1 MASNPMQ
8 RQKKLSFWKGVLITL
23 LLCAIVIGGLGYMLY
38 QKIDAEKKLKASM
51 VQVYT
56 LTTDVSSGQA
66 VTSDMLKM
74 LTVSRT
80 TVPSNAISDSSVF
93 SSYSL
98 QDENGNE
105 IYTDSQGLY
114 VKDGNKTVRITQDD
128 NGNYIKN
135 NETIKLTEVPLIAK
149 VDMKANTVLT
159 KELVAQSDEVNT
171 DDVRTQEFNMVTL
184 PTTLETGDFVD
195 IRLRLP
201 NGTDYIVVSKKEVNI
216 PDIAGVPST
225 DTMEAKM
232 SEDEILTM
240 SNAIVEAYIVK
251 GSELYATKYT
261 DPGNQAKSTP
271 TYPVSKETMDLINND
286 SNIVETAKNALW
298 ARYNT
303 DQRNGNVNN
312 NLNKNTEDSA
322 DNVEKGIEDQI
333 QKQKELR
340 QNYLEALSGGET
352 STTTTSSSSTTTS
365 SSK

>member
-8 RQKKLSFWKGVLITL
+8 RQKNISFMKGMLITL
-23 LLCAIVIGGLGYMLY
+23 LISAVIIGGLGYMLY
-38 QKIDAEKKLKASM
+38 KKIEAEKELKASM

-56 LTTDVSSGQA
+56 LTSDVSSGQA

-74 LTVSRT
+74 LTISRT
-80 TVPSNAISDSSVF
+80 TVPNNAISDSSTF
-93 SSYSL
+93 ASYSL
-98 QDENGNE
+98 QDEKGNE

-114 VKDGNKTVRITQDD
+114 VKDGSKTVRITTDD
-128 NGNYIKN
+128 NGNYLKDGEIVDLK
-135 NETIKLTEVPLIAK
+135 EVPLIAK
-149 VDMKANTVLT
+149 VNMKANTVLT
-159 KELVAQSDEVNT
+159 RELVSQSDEVNT

-225 DTMEAKM
+225 DTMEVKM

-240 SNAIVEAYIVK
+240 SNAIVEAYIMK
-251 GSELYATKYT
+251 GSQLYATKYT
-261 DPGNQAKSTP
+261 DPGKQAKSTP

-286 SNIVETAKNALW
+286 SNIIETAKNALW

-303 DQRNGNVNN
+303 DQRNGNVNS
-312 NLNKNTEDSA
+312 NLNKYTEESA
-322 DNVEKGIEDQI
+322 DSVESGIEEQI
-333 QKQKELR
+333 QKQKEMR
-340 QNYLEALSGGET
+340 QNYLEALNGA
-352 STTTTSSSSTTTS
+352 STTN
-365 SSK
+365 

>member
-8 RQKKLSFWKGVLITL
+8 RQKNISFMKGMLITL
-23 LLCAIVIGGLGYMLY
+23 LISAVIIGGLGYMLY
-38 QKIDAEKKLKASM
+38 KKIEAEKELKASM

-56 LTTDVSSGQA
+56 LTSDVSSGQA

-80 TVPSNAISDSSVF
+80 TVPNNAISDSSTF
-93 SSYSL
+93 ASYSL
-98 QDENGNE
+98 QDEKGNE

-114 VKDGNKTVRITQDD
+114 VKDGSKTVRITTDD
-128 NGNYIKN
+128 NGNYLKDGEIVDLK
-135 NETIKLTEVPLIAK
+135 EVPLIAK
-149 VDMKANTVLT
+149 VNMKANTVLT
-159 KELVAQSDEVNT
+159 RELVSQSDEVNT

-225 DTMEAKM
+225 DTMEVKM

-240 SNAIVEAYIVK
+240 SNAIVEAYIMK
-251 GSELYATKYT
+251 GSQLYAIKYT
-261 DPGNQAKSTP
+261 DPGKQAKSTP

-286 SNIVETAKNALW
+286 SNIIETAKNALW

-303 DQRNGNVNN
+303 DQRNGNVNS
-312 NLNKNTEDSA
+312 NLNKYTEESSDS
-322 DNVEKGIEDQI
+322 VESGIEEQI
-333 QKQKELR
+333 QKQKEMR
-340 QNYLEALSGGET
+340 QNYLEALNGA
-352 STTTTSSSSTTTS
+352 STTN
-365 SSK
+365 

>member
-8 RQKKLSFWKGVLITL
+8 RQKNISFMKGMLITL
-23 LLCAIVIGGLGYMLY
+23 LISAVIIGGLGYMLY
-38 QKIDAEKKLKASM
+38 KKIEAEKELKASM

-56 LTTDVSSGQA
+56 LTSDVSSGQA

-80 TVPSNAISDSSVF
+80 TVPNNAISDSSTF
-93 SSYSL
+93 ASYSL
-98 QDENGNE
+98 QDEKGNE

-114 VKDGNKTVRITQDD
+114 VKDGSKTVRITTDD
-128 NGNYIKN
+128 NGNYLKDGEIVDLK
-135 NETIKLTEVPLIAK
+135 EVPLIAK
-149 VDMKANTVLT
+149 VNMKANTVLT
-159 KELVAQSDEVNT
+159 RELVSQSDEVNT

-225 DTMEAKM
+225 DTMEVKM

-240 SNAIVEAYIVK
+240 SNAIVEAYIMK
-251 GSELYATKYT
+251 GSQLYATKYT
-261 DPGNQAKSTP
+261 DPGKQAKSTP

-286 SNIVETAKNALW
+286 SNIIETAKNALW

-303 DQRNGNVNN
+303 DQRNGNVNS
-312 NLNKNTEDSA
+312 NLNKYTEESA
-322 DNVEKGIEDQI
+322 DSVESGIEEQI
-333 QKQKELR
+333 QKQKEMR
-340 QNYLEALSGGET
+340 QNYLEALNGA
-352 STTTTSSSSTTTS
+352 STTN
-365 SSK
+365 

>member
-8 RQKKLSFWKGVLITL
+8 RQKNISFMKGMLITL
-23 LLCAIVIGGLGYMLY
+23 LISAVIIGGLGYMLY
-38 QKIDAEKKLKASM
+38 KKIEAEKELKASM

-56 LTTDVSSGQA
+56 LTSDVSSGQA

-80 TVPSNAISDSSVF
+80 TVPNNAISDSSTF
-93 SSYSL
+93 ASYSL
-98 QDENGNE
+98 QDEKGNE

-128 NGNYIKN
+128 NGNYLKDGEIVDLK
-135 NETIKLTEVPLIAK
+135 EVPLIAK
-149 VDMKANTVLT
+149 VNMKANTVLT
-159 KELVAQSDEVNT
+159 RELVSQSDEVNT

-225 DTMEAKM
+225 DTIEVKM

-240 SNAIVEAYIVK
+240 SNAIVEAYIMK
-251 GSELYATKYT
+251 GSQLYAAKYT
-261 DPGNQAKSTP
+261 DPGKQAKSTP

-286 SNIVETAKNALW
+286 SNIIETAKNALW

-303 DQRNGNVNN
+303 DQRNGNVNS
-312 NLNKNTEDSA
+312 NLNKYTEESA
-322 DNVEKGIEDQI
+322 DSVEAGIEEQI
-333 QKQKELR
+333 QKQKEMR
-340 QNYLEALSGGET
+340 QNYLEALNGGTT
-352 STTTTSSSSTTTS
+352 STTSSN
-365 SSK
+365 

>member
-8 RQKKLSFWKGVLITL
+8 RQKQLSFMKGMLITL
-23 LLCAIVIGGLGYMLY
+23 LICAIIIGGLGYMLY
-38 QKIDAEKKLKASM
+38 KKIEAEKELKASM

-80 TVPSNAISDSSVF
+80 TVPNNAISDSSTF

-98 QDENGNE
+98 QDEKGNE

-114 VKDGNKTVRITQDD
+114 VKDGSKTVRITQDD
-128 NGNYIKN
+128 NGNYMKDSEI
-135 NETIKLTEVPLIAK
+135 IKLIEVPLIAK
-149 VDMKANTVLT
+149 VNMKANTVLT
-159 KELVAQSDEVNT
+159 RELVAQSDEVNT

-195 IRLRLP
+195 IRLRMP

-216 PDIAGVPST
+216 PDVAGVPST
-225 DTMEAKM
+225 DTMEVKM
-232 SEDEILTM
+232 SEEEILTM
-240 SNAIVEAYIVK
+240 SNAIVEAYMMK

-261 DPGNQAKSTP
+261 DPGNQAKSKT

-286 SNIVETAKNALW
+286 ENIIETAKKALW

-303 DQRNGNVNN
+303 DQRNGNVNS
-312 NLNKNTEDSA
+312 NLNNYSEEST
-322 DNVEKGIEDQI
+322 DNVEKGIEEQI

-340 QNYLEALSGGET
+340 QNYLEALSGG
-352 STTTTSSSSTTTS
+352 TTSSN
-365 SSK
+365 